1 MSKGYVVAFV
11 LGAFSFFVV
20 STFFHSEHL
29 QQSTQTLENTLTNS
43 EKSINQAFSQT
54 QQPLESA
61 LKNTTKSLE
70 NTLSTLSKSALIEKV
85 ILLEDQL
92 ATTTQKQEQLIEEVT
107 QQSQNLIKQKVA
119 ELEQQMQQ
127 QIDTLLSE
135 GSDGFNLALQ
145 FEQQTR
151 DDNWAENTE
160 AVLSDFFSTHDFI
173 DDVKLNNIKC
183 RTSICQVNYEFADNF
198 ESSHLFTHRLSQF
211 ITKHNFGST
220 QSQENNGVVNMHIAK

>member
-29 QQSTQTLENTLTNS
+29 QQSTQTLEHTLTSS

-54 QQPLESA
+54 QQPFESA

-107 QQSQNLIKQKVA
+107 QQS
-119 ELEQQMQQ
+119 
-127 QIDTLLSE
+127 
-135 GSDGFNLALQ
+135 
-145 FEQQTR
+145 
-151 DDNWAENTE
+151 
-160 AVLSDFFSTHDFI
+160 
-173 DDVKLNNIKC
+173 
-183 RTSICQVNYEFADNF
+183 
-198 ESSHLFTHRLSQF
+198 
-211 ITKHNFGST
+211 
-220 QSQENNGVVNMHIAK
+220 